1 VYNLND
7 INTVPEIRE
16 RLKKY
21 IMDNFHWNID
31 ETGLS
36 SNYLGGDLQ
45 SQVKD
50 PKLYP
55 LALFLKNNNVDK
67 ITLIPNVL
75 EFTNKDFGI
84 IKDSK
89 GNKQVDS
96 SYPNGISVLGWYIKQ
111 GILLTDIADTMQDAN
126 IYIDDVMLVDK
137 NAESKVEQ
145 SQQKVQEETKM
156 GSITLPDETG
166 K

>member
-21 IMDNFHWNID
+21 IMDNIHWNID

-89 GNKQVDS
+89 GNK
-96 SYPNGISVLGWYIKQ
+96 
-111 GILLTDIADTMQDAN
+111 
-126 IYIDDVMLVDK
+126 
-137 NAESKVEQ
+137 
-145 SQQKVQEETKM
+145 
-156 GSITLPDETG
+156 
-166 K
+166 